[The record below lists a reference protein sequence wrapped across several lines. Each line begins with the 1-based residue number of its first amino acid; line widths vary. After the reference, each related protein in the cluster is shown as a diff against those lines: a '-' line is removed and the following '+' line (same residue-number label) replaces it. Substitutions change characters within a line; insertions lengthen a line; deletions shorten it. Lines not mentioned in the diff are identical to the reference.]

1 MRWSLNEDIYILH
14 RAHQGLKAVD
24 IAKGMARTKIAV
36 KFRLQWLRSP
46 EGAQRLAEAAVIHV
60 ALRTGAVPFFEIAV
74 KAGFDPEVW
83 IKDECLGTGDFRPD
97 PDVTKPE
104 PWYSA
109 LT

>member
-24 IAKGMARTKIAV
+24 IAKGMARTKVAV

-46 EGAQRLAEAAVIHV
+46 EGAQRLRSAAVVHRWLV
-60 ALRTGAVPFFEIAV
+60 EDVRPVLERSSLLFDLGAWLRS
-74 KAGFDPEVW
+74 D
-83 IKDECLGTGDFRPD
+83 LSTGDLKYD
-97 PDVTKPE
+97 PIVTEPE